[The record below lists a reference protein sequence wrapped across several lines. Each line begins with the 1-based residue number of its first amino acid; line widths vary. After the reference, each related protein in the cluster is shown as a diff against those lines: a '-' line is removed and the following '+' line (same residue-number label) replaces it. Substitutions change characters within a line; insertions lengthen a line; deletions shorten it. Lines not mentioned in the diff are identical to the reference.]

1 MSNNKLAESLTER
14 KNAIVTNAQD
24 AIITQ
29 ATNIL
34 LGIQG
39 KVSKKA
45 WAKLIRMAEGLD
57 KDGAYAPAINVIRGA
72 LEIDHPYLQFLDIL
86 AKKSPQCRKKFI
98 SNFLLY
104 AVFRGNHKRQEFS
117 RKNNTSKPFFFVISP
132 SMRCNLH
139 CLGCYAGNY
148 PQKDKLSYETIDQIL
163 KDAKTMGIYMVTVSG
178 GELC

>member
-1 MSNNKLAESLTER
+1 
-14 KNAIVTNAQD
+14 
-24 AIITQ
+24 
-29 ATNIL
+29 
-34 LGIQG
+34 
-39 KVSKKA
+39 
-45 WAKLIRMAEGLD
+45 
-57 KDGAYAPAINVIRGA
+57 VIRGA

-178 GELC
+178 GEPFFRKDLLDLFAKHNDIYFQVFTNGTLIDSTL